1 MKLNSID
8 KCFQIIELLHENPQS
23 LRLSEIGGMLDLHP
37 STVHH
42 MLNTLLP
49 RNYISQCPETKK
61 YSLGFR
67 FLEISR
73 RILDNMDIRNIARKY
88 LEELHKESREAV
100 HLAVLKN
107 KKVLYLDKISNPSG
121 LSLST
126 YIGFVTEPHTTAGGK
141 VLLAGLSPK
150 EVREIYDNK
159 PPKVFGKNSLTDLEE
174 LLEELEKIRK
184 QGYAIDDEE
193 YSEGVRC
200 VAAPI
205 RAGGR
210 VEASLSITGSIF
222 SITVDRIE
230 RELKGLVME
239 KTRQISYVMRW

>member
-8 KCFQIIELLHENPQS
+8 KCFQIIELLHENRQS
-23 LRLSEIGGMLDLHP
+23 LRLSEISSMLDLHP

-49 RNYISQCPETKK
+49 RNYIAQCPETKK

-73 RILDNMDIRNIARKY
+73 GILDNMDIRNIARKY
-88 LEELHKESREAV
+88 LEELHKESREAI

-107 KKVLYLDKISNPSG
+107 KKVLYIDKINNPSG
-121 LSLST
+121 LSLAT
-126 YIGFVTEPHTTAGGK
+126 YIGFVTDPHATAGGK
-141 VLLAGLSPK
+141 VLLAGLSTN
-150 EVREIYDNK
+150 EVREIYENRPLK
-159 PPKVFGKNSLTDLEE
+159 AFGEKTIISLSKLLEDLEN
-174 LLEELEKIRK
+174 IRK

-205 RAGGR
+205 RAGGQ

-222 SITVDRIE
+222 TITIDRIE
-230 RELKGLVME
+230 GELKDLVME
-239 KTRQISYVMRW
+239 KARRISSQLA

>member
-1 MKLNSID
+1 VKLSSID
-8 KCFQIIELLHENPQS
+8 KCFQIIEILHENRQS
-23 LRLSEIGGMLDLHP
+23 LRLSEISSMLDLHP
-37 STVHH
+37 STAHH

-49 RNYISQCPETKK
+49 RNYIAQCPETKK

-73 RILDNMDIRNIARKY
+73 GILDNMDIRNIARKH
-88 LEELHKESREAV
+88 LEELHKESREAI

-107 KKVLYLDKISNPSG
+107 KKVLYIDKINNPSG
-121 LSLST
+121 LSLAT
-126 YIGFVTEPHTTAGGK
+126 YIGFVTDPHATAGGK
-141 VLLAGLSPK
+141 VLLAGLSAN
-150 EVREIYDNK
+150 EVSEIYENRPLK
-159 PPKVFGKNSLTDLEE
+159 AFGKRTITSLSK
-174 LLEELEKIRK
+174 LLENLENIRK

-205 RAGGR
+205 RAGGQ

-222 SITVDRIE
+222 TITIDRIE
-230 RELKGLVME
+230 GELKDLVME
-239 KTRQISYVMRW
+239 KAKRISSQLS